1 MARGLTAVAVAFLVA
16 CGDPAALPTTGSLE
30 ISSITREPRLDL
42 DGYLVRIDGG
52 AGRQLQDQQPMMV
65 ADMAPG
71 DHALELSGV
80 AQDCTVGGENPRTAA
95 VTAGGVA
102 RVRFDISCSPTT
114 GSIEVRTATTGP
126 PANPAGYRL
135 AISGA
140 RPRALASTGVALIT
154 GLAPGTYDL
163 ELQGNNAECPIA
175 DGPTRMA
182 SVDVGDTTVISYEI
196 RCDLAVG
203 AVVVVT
209 ETSGESPDDAYLIRM
224 DSAAAGTVAGRDS
237 VTLDGVTVGRHEI
250 QLDGITDNCAVDGPG
265 SVGLQVANRRV
276 ERVAFR
282 VTCVT
287 PGTGSL
293 VVTLATQVINWPG
306 FQGTFSVMVDDGAAQ
321 SIPLNGS
328 VTIRSLPAGE
338 HSVLLRLP
346 GSCSVGGFFGPHTN
360 PQPVTVTAAGTAT
373 VRFSVLCIG

>member
-1 MARGLTAVAVAFLVA
+1 MV
-16 CGDPAALPTTGSLE
+16 
-30 ISSITREPRLDL
+30 
-42 DGYLVRIDGG
+42 
-52 AGRQLQDQQPMMV
+52 V

-102 RVRFDISCSPTT
+102 RVRFDISCSLTT

-135 AISGA
+135 AISG
-140 RPRALASTGVALIT
+140 GVALIT

-175 DGPTRMA
+175 DGPTRMP

-196 RCDLAVG
+196 RCDLAAG

-209 ETSGESPDDAYLIRM
+209 ETSGESPDDSYLIRM
-224 DSAAAGTVAGRDS
+224 DSAAAGAVAGRDS
-237 VTLDGVTVGRHEI
+237 VTLSGVIVGRHEI
-250 QLDGITDNCAVDGPG
+250 QLDGIADNCAVDGPR
-265 SVGLQVANRRV
+265 SVGLQVANQRV

-287 PGTGSL
+287 PGTGSR

-306 FQGTFSVMVDDGAAQ
+306 FQGTFSVVVDKDAAQ

-360 PQPVTVTAAGTAT
+360 PQPVTITAAGTAT
-373 VRFSVLCIG
+373 IRFSVLCIG